1 MARRRLESYNTTW
14 LGLIAVAV
22 VSVIVGAMLIAN
34 AANVN
39 HRHYTALFLQAAAL
53 QTGNPITIGGIQV
66 GKVTSMKLA
75 GDHVEAGL
83 EVQDDV
89 ALGKDSK
96 AVIKVATILGSRYL
110 ALEPEEGGSLPN
122 NTFDLAHTE
131 VPYDLQAALA
141 DVTTTYEQVDT
152 DAFAKSLGILGQQMQ
167 GLPEVVPQAMRNL
180 QTLSTVIADR
190 RDQLG
195 ALLKSTELISTTLER
210 QHANI
215 AAMINQGQELISRF
229 VARSATFHAMMAA
242 LTNLV
247 NTMSTTVVANRSE
260 LDQTIKNLRQL
271 SDLLAQHDDLLRST
285 LQAGPPVALRGF
297 ANASGTG
304 NAFDF
309 NAPER
314 AGRRLVDVRNQ
325 RTGQAVRDDPI
336 LQGLQVSA
344 RARLLAVVTVVV
356 VAAASAITVALV
368 YFKSTTDH
376 ITLTAQFDS
385 AAGLYVDNTVAVL
398 GGMPVGKVTAI
409 TPKKSGYVEVQFTVD
424 RDVKIPADAQ
434 AVTIST
440 SILTD
445 RQIELTPAVPRRAGA
460 QGPRQHRAAAD
471 QDARGVRPRARRV
484 GQDLGLAQG
493 RRQR

>member
-1 MARRRLESYNTTW
+1 MARRRLESYNKTW
-14 LGLIAVAV
+14 LGLIAVTV
-22 VSVIVGAMLIAN
+22 VAVIVGAMLIAN
-34 AANVN
+34 AANVG

-53 QTGNPITIGGIQV
+53 QAGNPITIGGIQV

-83 EVQDDV
+83 EVRDDV
-89 ALGKDSK
+89 VLGTNSK

-110 ALEPEEGGSLPN
+110 SLEPEDGGALPN
-122 NTFDLAHTE
+122 NTFDLSHTE

-152 DAFAKSLGILGQQMQ
+152 DAFATSLGILGKQMQ
-167 GLPEVVPQAMRNL
+167 GLPEVVPQAMRNI

-195 ALLKSTELISTTLER
+195 ALLKSTDMISSTLER

-247 NTMSTTVVANRSE
+247 NTMSTTVVANRGE
-260 LDQTIKNLRQL
+260 LDQTVKNLRQL

-285 LQAGPPVALRGF
+285 LQAGPVALRGF

-309 NAPER
+309 NAPN
-314 AGRRLVDVRNQ
+314 G
-325 RTGQAVRDDPI
+325 
-336 LQGLQVSA
+336 
-344 RARLLAVVTVVV
+344 LAVD
-356 VAAASAITVALV
+356 SWMCAISGRAKQFGMIQ
-368 YFKSTTDH
+368 YFKDC
-376 ITLTAQFDS
+376 
-385 AAGLYVDNTVAVL
+385 
-398 GGMPVGKVTAI
+398 K
-409 TPKKSGYVEVQFTVD
+409 
-424 RDVKIPADAQ
+424 
-434 AVTIST
+434 
-440 SILTD
+440 
-445 RQIELTPAVPRRAGA
+445 
-460 QGPRQHRAAAD
+460 
-471 QDARGVRPRARRV
+471 
-484 GQDLGLAQG
+484 
-493 RRQR
+493 